1 MTLQIK
7 QLLRAVLVA
16 GLSLLC
22 LPAQAS
28 SIEEKLFLA
37 KLLKHI
43 GAHVCTEP
51 MSPYKREFQERLV
64 VPTRVDFRNVSSK
77 WINEST
83 GRMLVRA
90 QARFHF
96 EGGRYATH
104 DVGVEIQPKDGM
116 FDAKGPWV
124 FYGDMDYDFTAG
136 GNLGAKGGMDCGW
149 TTGFRSTYYKIPPL
163 EFLVGYKE

>member
-1 MTLQIK
+1 MTFVTAHPVRVIL
-7 QLLRAVLVA
+7 AA

-22 LPAQAS
+22 LPAEAS
-28 SIEEKLFLA
+28 SVEEKLFLA

-51 MSPYKREFQERLV
+51 MSAFKRDFQERLV
-64 VPTRVDFRNVSSK
+64 EPTRVDIRSVSSK

-96 EGGRYATH
+96 DGGRYATH
-104 DVGVEIQPKDGM
+104 DIGVEIQPRDGM
-116 FDAKGPWV
+116 FDAKGPWI

-136 GNLGAKGGMDCGW
+136 SNLGPKGGMDCGW
-149 TTGFRSTYYKIPPL
+149 TTGFRSTHYKIPPL
-163 EFLVGYKE
+163 EFSVGYKE